1 MTTAEELNT
10 AAEALR
16 AGPHRWAAE
25 PRTFHPADPWWP
37 RTKQS
42 DSGWHLHGDT
52 LGQAPPA
59 ACCLPRSTAPPL
71 TTPNTPA
78 IGFNTLAPVQGGGA
92 GGRKVA
98 FPWPCALVLRALNL
112 LPGVRMPPTSP
123 GSAPNPAQLVARTGQ
138 GICRPRALGLGFP
151 WRSARR
157 LLSQGGRPGHLSPR
171 WWVGMS
177 PCSLMSWAWGPPQLH
192 PWQCGPFLQRGW
204 GRVSW
209 SLGTL

>member
-10 AAEALR
+10 AAETPR

-42 DSGWHLHGDT
+42 DSGCHLHGDT
-52 LGQAPPA
+52 LGQATPA
-59 ACCLPRSTAPPL
+59 ACCLPHSTARPL
-71 TTPNTPA
+71 TTTPA
-78 IGFNTLAPVQGGGA
+78 ISSNTLAPVQGRGLE
-92 GGRKVA
+92 VA

-112 LPGVRMPPTSP
+112 LPGARMPPTSL

-138 GICRPRALGLGFP
+138 GICCPRALGLGFP
-151 WRSARR
+151 WRSTRR
-157 LLSQGGRPGHLSPR
+157 LLSQGGRPGHLFPR
-171 WWVGMS
+171 WWVGML
-177 PCSLMSWAWGPPQLH
+177 PCSLMSWAWSPPQLH
-192 PWQCGPFLQRGW
+192 PWQHGPFFRRGW